1 KLFLSNR
8 TIENRLRFIY
18 EKVGCHSLKELI
30 EYCHASGLSNYV
42 PKKVLREGVN
52 FFW

>member
-1 KLFLSNR
+1 
-8 TIENRLRFIY
+8 
-18 EKVGCHSLKELI
+18 
-30 EYCHASGLSNYV
+30 CHASGLSNYV

>member
-1 KLFLSNR
+1 
-8 TIENRLRFIY
+8 
-18 EKVGCHSLKELI
+18 ELI

>member
-1 KLFLSNR
+1 
-8 TIENRLRFIY
+8 
-18 EKVGCHSLKELI
+18 